1 MSLTLAANVADIAGQ
16 GPASVLFG
24 VCDIISNSANAVRF
38 NKEAATALATRI
50 HDIVSALT
58 EEHAVGGFE
67 PSPEWTAGINNFKW
81 SCIEILDHVQV
92 LNTALESVTKAVT
105 APSFPAQR
113 LEPPP
118 AYYFGRTAET
128 ESAVT
133 MLDSDLSAYVAI
145 LGGPGMGKTSLAR
158 AILHHPALTTRFGP
172 KRYFVACDAADSRM
186 TLLSLLSSAFGIAT
200 SSGSAAKRA
209 LESVLHGPSLLVLD
223 NFESA
228 WESQEQRQETEDV
241 LEFLAGINGLSV
253 MITLRGSERPH
264 GVAWTI
270 PHLPPLATL
279 GSSFATQ
286 LFVTISDIDKANP
299 DLLKLLACTDN
310 IPLAIVLLANLAQ
323 YESSHTLLARWEEQK
338 TAMLHCSDGSHRLTS
353 MDVSLNVS
361 RSISV
366 LLQTAL
372 AVWNNRDQLYVL
384 APIREFMLSKHYPQP
399 TGLAALFGHYWALA
413 HLINPEGQESSGPA
427 AVALQGD
434 RQILWTEAQSLYKE
448 TGNIVGIIDTTLR
461 LSDFEPPEQAI
472 KVSEA
477 MYTIAKDARHLK
489 LGMTK
494 LKEAIPFLL
503 DAQCYGR
510 LGQAEFQIAESCIV
524 MQMNMKALVH
534 IRQALYAFRNA
545 HNVRGQISCF
555 HSSVMANLAVRDTHT
570 ALGAIES
577 GETLLADGGGDLSTF
592 SRALWLHVKGAF
604 AAASG
609 DLEAANSFFKGA
621 IMFSRFEDSN
631 EAQENYLQLEGMSLH
646 SLGKLEQ
653 AKGNQ
658 SEAENCFIVSVT
670 ISRRL
675 FQPDLLQSLTYLAQ
689 VLENEAATDLL
700 AAIMPPLLH
709 SGLDGPLADA
719 FLTSAGI
726 ALRQSNTRLAQ
737 HRVQSAMRY
746 LEEVDTV
753 KLHERAATM
762 LEKCTAALTV

>member
-1 MSLTLAANVADIAGQ
+1 MSLALAANVADIAGQ

-50 HDIVSALT
+50 RDIVSALT
-58 EEHAVGGFE
+58 EEHTVEDFK
-67 PSPEWTAGINNFKW
+67 PSPEWTAGINNFKCALDTITQDLQGI
-81 SCIEILDHVQV
+81 SKQTFLAQALHRERDAEAIRAMGQRVRDVTALFMTKARMEILDHVQV
-92 LNTALESVTKAVT
+92 LNTALESATNAVT
-105 APSFPAQR
+105 APSVPAQR

-118 AYYFGRTAET
+118 AYYFGRGAET

-133 MLDSDLSAYVAI
+133 MLDSDLPAYLAI

-158 AILHHPALTTRFGP
+158 AILHHPALTTRFGLN
-172 KRYFVACDAADSRM
+172 RYFVACDAADARM

-209 LESVLHGPSLLVLD
+209 LKSVLHGPSLLVLD

-228 WESQEQRQETEDV
+228 WESQEQRRETEDL

-286 LFVTISDIDKANP
+286 LFVTISDIDEAAP
-299 DLLKLLACTDN
+299 DFLKLLACTDN

-323 YESSHTLLARWEEQK
+323 YERSHTLLARWEEQK
-338 TAMLHCSDGSHRLTS
+338 TAMLQRNDGSDHLTS
-353 MDVSLNVS
+353 MDVSLSLSITSPRVTACPPAVQLLGLLSMLPQGACRSDVEAWFPTAEVS

-384 APIREFMLSKHYPQP
+384 APIREFMLSKHHPQP

-413 HLINPEGQESSGPA
+413 HLINPEGQESSSPA
-427 AVALQGD
+427 AVACVLPQLENIYSVTFHGLEDSTYQKSAAAAAVNLAYLLVDTGFGSFDILNKALLVSRTCNLANITASLLLQWGILARQSAVPGD
-434 RQILWTEAQSLYKE
+434 SKILLKEAQSLYHS
-448 TGNIVGIIDTTLR
+448 TGNLGGIIDTTLR
-461 LSDFEPPEQAI
+461 LSSSEPPEQAI

-477 MYTIAKDARHLK
+477 MYRLA
-489 LGMTK
+489 
-494 LKEAIPFLL
+494 KEAI
-503 DAQCYGR
+503 
-510 LGQAEFQIAESCIV
+510 
-524 MQMNMKALVH
+524 
-534 IRQALYAFRNA
+534 
-545 HNVRGQISCF
+545 
-555 HSSVMANLAVRDTHT
+555 
-570 ALGAIES
+570 
-577 GETLLADGGGDLSTF
+577 
-592 SRALWLHVKGAF
+592 
-604 AAASG
+604 
-609 DLEAANSFFKGA
+609 LE
-621 IMFSRFEDSN
+621 D
-631 EAQENYLQLEGMSLH
+631 
-646 SLGKLEQ
+646 
-653 AKGNQ
+653 
-658 SEAENCFIVSVT
+658 
-670 ISRRL
+670 
-675 FQPDLLQSLTYLAQ
+675 
-689 VLENEAATDLL
+689 EAATDLL

-709 SGLDGPLADA
+709 SGLNGLLADA
-719 FLTSAGI
+719 FLTSADI
-726 ALRQSNTRLAQ
+726 ALRQNNTQLAH
-737 HRVQSAMRY
+737 HRVRSAMRY

-762 LEKCTAALTV
+762 LEKCTAAPTV